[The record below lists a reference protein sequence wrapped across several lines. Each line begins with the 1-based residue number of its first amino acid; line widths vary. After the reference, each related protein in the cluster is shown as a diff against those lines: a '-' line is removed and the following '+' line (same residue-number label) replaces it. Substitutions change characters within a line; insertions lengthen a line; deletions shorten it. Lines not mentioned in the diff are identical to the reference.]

1 LNPFAAWI
9 SAKPVFIIW
18 RGSDKSPIDP
28 LHRDPQSSGL
38 GGAGS
43 NAQNPATWLTWE
55 IANAYAQSLGDGYG
69 VGIVIHEGSGL
80 LCVDID
86 GCITDGVV
94 SELGTRLVR
103 EARAACPDT
112 YVEVSMSGRGIHI
125 IGPYK
130 GVPPPHSTKNKELH
144 VELYT
149 SARYIALT
157 GKPCPQI

>member
-28 LHRDPQSSGL
+28 LHPNPASPE
-38 GGAGS
+38 ACS
-43 NAQNPATWLTWE
+43 NAQNPATWLSWE
-55 IANAYAQSLGDGYG
+55 VATAYAQSLGAGYG

-86 GCITDGVV
+86 GCIADGTI
-94 SELGTRLVR
+94 SELGARLVR
-103 EARAACPDT
+103 EAHAACPDV
-112 YVEVSMSGRGIHI
+112 YVETSMSGKGIHI
-125 IGPYK
+125 IGPYA
-130 GVPPPHSTKNKELH
+130 GTPPPHSTKNKELH

-157 GKPCPQI
+157 GKLWPQT

>member
-1 LNPFAAWI
+1 MNPFAAWI

-28 LHRDPQSSGL
+28 LHSEPASDFARSD
-38 GGAGS
+38 
-43 NAQNPATWLTWE
+43 AQNPATWLSWD
-55 IANAYAQSLGDGYG
+55 IATAYAQSLGAGYG
-69 VGIVIHEGSGL
+69 VGIVIHAGSGL

-94 SELGTRLVR
+94 SELGARLVR
-103 EARAACPDT
+103 EARAACPDV
-112 YVEVSMSGRGIHI
+112 YVETSMSGKGIHI
-125 IGPYK
+125 IGPYR
-130 GVPPPHSTKNKELH
+130 GEPPPHSTKNKELH

-157 GKPCPQI
+157 GRPCPQI